1 MMDLVALRSLV
12 AVGRLGSVAGAA
24 ASLGY
29 TSSAVS
35 QQVKKLESSAGVTLV
50 ERVGRGVALTDAGRL
65 LVERA
70 DRLLAQV
77 EELTAAVQAGQG
89 RPTGRLRIA
98 AFSTAVR
105 GLVAEALR
113 EIASVAP
120 DLQLDLHELD
130 PWEALE
136 AVATGQVD
144 LAVVHNWE
152 PLPLNVPIHVQT
164 RSLGTDVAD
173 VLVPLDHP
181 LADRRW
187 VTPAAL
193 GSERWVSVPQGSI
206 CHQWLTTMM
215 RSAGNEPQIACW
227 SLEFAS
233 HIDLVA
239 HGVATALVPRLGRG
253 PLPPQVRAIAVRDPV
268 PTRTVSVAWRAT
280 MHDSPALRTALHALS
295 HLARTHLTHP
305 APAPG
310 PKW

>member
-1 MMDLVALRSLV
+1 MIDLVSLRSLV

-35 QQVKKLESSAGVTLV
+35 QQLKKLESSVGVTLV

-89 RPTGRLRIA
+89 RPTGRLRVA

-113 EIASVAP
+113 EIGTAAP
-120 DLQLDLHELD
+120 DLQLALHELD

-136 AVATGQVD
+136 AVAAGQVD

-152 PLPLNVPIHVQT
+152 PLPLNVPVHVRT
-164 RSLGTDVAD
+164 RALGTDVAD

-181 LADRRW
+181 LAGRHW

-193 GSERWVSVPQGSI
+193 AAERWVSVPQGSI

-215 RSAGNEPQIACW
+215 RSAGIEPQIACW

-233 HIDLVA
+233 HVELVA
-239 HGVATALVPRLGRG
+239 QGLATALVPRLGRG
-253 PLPPQVRAIAVRDPV
+253 SLPQHVRAIAVREPV

-280 MHDSPALRTALHALS
+280 MHESPALRTGLDVLAHV
-295 HLARTHLTHP
+295 ARTHLTRP
-305 APAPG
+305 ATAAAP
-310 PKW
+310 